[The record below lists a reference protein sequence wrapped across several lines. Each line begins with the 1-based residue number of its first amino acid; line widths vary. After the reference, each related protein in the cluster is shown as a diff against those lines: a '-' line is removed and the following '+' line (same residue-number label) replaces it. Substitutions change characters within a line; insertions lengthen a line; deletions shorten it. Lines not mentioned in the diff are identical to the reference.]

1 MPEKRLKTKKMKLH
15 GGIFFVLKKP
25 KKERGPL
32 QSPSPLHRN
41 DIERHDRLLDLVSHA
56 RDRSRH
62 ALELDPASGCFP
74 DTFDADAIDRHEEL
88 VLPDLH
94 GSQAV
99 GGHRKC
105 LIVGQH
111 DAVKEILR
119 EGKYG
124 SEVKRDSVGT
134 LRRINQ
140 FRPEA
145 ENIWSRQCGW
155 RTHGGR
161 SGARPLV
168 IFIPPGFIAVT
179 RG

>member
-1 MPEKRLKTKKMKLH
+1 MAETRLKNKKYEQSRGSL
-15 GGIFFVLKKP
+15 FVLKRR
-25 KKERGPL
+25 KKERVPL
-32 QSPSPLHRN
+32 KAPPAIQRK
-41 DIERHDRLLDLVSHA
+41 DIERHDRLLELVSRA

-105 LIVGQH
+105 LIVGRH